1 MNRQLP
7 TGIYIHIPFCVRK
20 CLYCDFNSYAGKE
33 ALFESYVEA
42 LRAEIRLGAAQYPDA
57 GISTVYFGGG
67 TPTVLPPE
75 RLADIVNEVRESFH
89 VAPDAEITVEA
100 NPGVSGASRQSDLT
114 PDPSPK
120 QGVEAL
126 LLPPF
131 RGQAGR
137 GVGTIRTP
145 QSALR
150 NLFNRLSLGIQSLCD
165 DELRLLGRP
174 HTSEEA
180 VRAFSDARRAGFQN
194 ISLDLMYGIPG
205 QTPESWRRTL
215 DGVLQLGPEHVSLY
229 SLTVEEGTP
238 FFAMRAAGQ
247 LSLPD
252 EDAEA
257 DMYEEAIRTLTAAGF
272 EHYEISNFAKPGFEC
287 RHNVI
292 YWRNQPYFGFGAGAT
307 SYLEGVRATN
317 IPTVEEYI
325 RRIQAGKDTTATE
338 ECLAGRRAKGE
349 TMFLGLRML
358 RGVDERVFSER
369 YGTAPQT
376 VFHEEIE
383 ELVSRGLLESEN
395 GSLRLTRTGLL
406 FADDVFAQF
415 VG

>member
-1 MNRQLP
+1 MDASV
-7 TGIYIHIPFCVRK
+7 YIHIPFCVRK

-89 VAPDAEITVEA
+89 VAPDAEITIEA
-100 NPGVSGASRQSDLT
+100 NPGGSAVGGCQ
-114 PDPSPK
+114 PSAIGRFRKRAGLP
-120 QGVEAL
+120 
-126 LLPPF
+126 LPPF
-131 RGQAGR
+131 RGEAGR

-205 QTPESWRRTL
+205 QTLESWRRTL

-247 LSLPD
+247 LSPPD

-287 RHNVI
+287 RHNII

-307 SYLEGVRATN
+307 SYLEGVRATHV
-317 IPTVEEYI
+317 PTVEEYI
-325 RRIQAGKDTTATE
+325 RRIQAGKDTTAAE
-338 ECLAGRRAKGE
+338 ECLAGRAAMGE

-369 YGTAPQT
+369 YGAAPQT

-395 GSLRLTRTGLL
+395 GSLRLTHTGLL
-406 FADDVFAQF
+406 FADNVFAQF